1 MDWGFQNRISRIIKP
16 QNNRALMLAVDH
28 GYFLGPT
35 EKLENPKK
43 VIAPLLK
50 YCDSLMV
57 TRGVQRSSVSAT
69 TDTPMVLRVSGGSSI
84 IGEDLSQEDITVSIE
99 DAIRLNASALAMS
112 IFVGSKYEYQTI
124 VNLGKLVSEAEKY
137 GLPVLAVTAVGKEL
151 GKDARY
157 LSLACR
163 VAAEQGAHIVKTYY
177 CDNFEKVVQS
187 CPVPIIV
194 AGGKKIL
201 ERDALQLTF
210 NAIKTGAVGVDM
222 GRNIWQSDHPVSMIK
237 AVRAIVH
244 NNQNV
249 DQAFKLYQKLV
260 SEEPKSKSNKPN
272 QNKPN
277 QNKPNQNKPNQN
289 KPNQNKPNQN
299 KPNQNKPNQN
309 KPNQNKPNQNKPNQN
324 KPNQNKPN
332 QNKPNQNKPNI
343 TKK

>member
-1 MDWGFQNRISRIIKP
+1 MDWGLQNRISSIIRP

-57 TRGVQRSSVSAT
+57 TRGVQRTSVSAT

-84 IGEDLSQEDITVSIE
+84 IGDDLSQEDITVSIR

-124 VNLGKLVSEAEKY
+124 VNLGKLVSEAEQY
-137 GLPVLAVTAVGKEL
+137 GIPVLAVTAVGKEL

-194 AGGKKIL
+194 AGGKKIP

-210 NAIKTGAVGVDM
+210 NAIKGGAVGVDM
-222 GRNIWQSDHPVSMIK
+222 GRNIWQSEHPVAMIR
-237 AVRAIVH
+237 AVRSIVH
-244 NNQNV
+244 GNSDV
-249 DQAFKLYQKLV
+249 DQAFKLYQKLA
-260 SEEPKSKSNKPN
+260 SEESKNKPKNQNKPKNPN

-277 QNKPNQNKPNQN
+277 NSNPA
-289 KPNQNKPNQN
+289 
-299 KPNQNKPNQN
+299 
-309 KPNQNKPNQNKPNQN
+309 
-324 KPNQNKPN
+324 
-332 QNKPNQNKPNI
+332 
-343 TKK
+343 KK